1 MIAFPVLDESADVK
15 YQRPQS
21 RTKRA
26 VEAPG
31 VVVSENLADD
41 DKEREDRRVYVED
54 GNKVGEGK
62 YRQRR
67 RLKAAKEKP
76 DGDE

>member
-1 MIAFPVLDESADVK
+1 MITFPVLDESADVK

-41 DKEREDRRVYVED
+41 DKERRVYVED

-67 RLKAAKEKP
+67 RLKAAKEKL